1 TLTIAL
7 SDGGRPDNVGRGYV
21 LRRILRRAVRFI
33 EKLGGKPGD
42 FGSLVPVVVE
52 SLGDFFPE
60 LNKNPNLV
68 IEIINEEESQ
78 FLKTL
83 SRGKR
88 LIEKAIEKL
97 QDGSKILPGEIAW
110 KLYDTYGFPI
120 DLTRLMAEEH
130 GLAVDMEKFEQS
142 KAASQALS
150 QAKLSQLDGSVELDV
165 HSLNELK
172 DELKIPLTNDQPKY
186 NYNPISDDKDSVYH
200 FENCSGKVLAIRKSN
215 SFVKESIGSDLIG
228 LIMDQTNFY
237 AEAGGQEY
245 DTGYFLREFDGN
257 EIEFKVVQVKCYAG
271 YIVHIGFLTNESMQI
286 KIDDVFRMEIDTERR
301 KLIMNNHT
309 GTHVLNFAL
318 RTVLNEIDQKGSL
331 VAPDRLRFDFTN
343 KAAMTMAELKQ
354 VESIARDMIIR
365 NQPVYAKE
373 SSLSQAKLVKG
384 LRAVFDETYPDP
396 VRIVS
401 IGVPVEQLLQD
412 PSSTAGMTTSV
423 EFCGGTHLKRTGH
436 IGDFVLTSEESISKG
451 IRRIVCL
458 TGPEATRSMNRL
470 LQLDN
475 EFSEL
480 RVIFEANQNR
490 TNLEHKAMI
499 KRILDL
505 QQKISSSEISCW
517 KKDEIRS
524 SLNGLKKQLDN
535 YEKTLKASQAVEVI
549 NEAKKFATEN
559 RDARFLIAALNA
571 GSNAKALDSA
581 LKAVKTI
588 NAQMAALF
596 FSVDEENN
604 KILCLSSVPK
614 EIVDKGL
621 LANEWINNI
630 VETINGKGGG
640 RPESAQATGT
650 KIDSLQKAIEMS
662 KEFAKLKLS

>member
-1 TLTIAL
+1 
-7 SDGGRPDNVGRGYV
+7 
-21 LRRILRRAVRFI
+21 
-33 EKLGGKPGD
+33 
-42 FGSLVPVVVE
+42 
-52 SLGDFFPE
+52 
-60 LNKNPNLV
+60 
-68 IEIINEEESQ
+68 
-78 FLKTL
+78 
-83 SRGKR
+83 
-88 LIEKAIEKL
+88 
-97 QDGSKILPGEIAW
+97 
-110 KLYDTYGFPI
+110 
-120 DLTRLMAEEH
+120 
-130 GLAVDMEKFEQS
+130 
-142 KAASQALS
+142 
-150 QAKLSQLDGSVELDV
+150 
-165 HSLNELK
+165 
-172 DELKIPLTNDQPKY
+172 
-186 NYNPISDDKDSVYH
+186 
-200 FENCSGKVLAIRKSN
+200 
-215 SFVKESIGSDLIG
+215 
-228 LIMDQTNFY
+228 
-237 AEAGGQEY
+237 
-245 DTGYFLREFDGN
+245 
-257 EIEFKVVQVKCYAG
+257 
-271 YIVHIGFLTNESMQI
+271 
-286 KIDDVFRMEIDTERR
+286 
-301 KLIMNNHT
+301 
-309 GTHVLNFAL
+309 
-318 RTVLNEIDQKGSL
+318 
-331 VAPDRLRFDFTN
+331 
-343 KAAMTMAELKQ
+343 MTMAELKQ